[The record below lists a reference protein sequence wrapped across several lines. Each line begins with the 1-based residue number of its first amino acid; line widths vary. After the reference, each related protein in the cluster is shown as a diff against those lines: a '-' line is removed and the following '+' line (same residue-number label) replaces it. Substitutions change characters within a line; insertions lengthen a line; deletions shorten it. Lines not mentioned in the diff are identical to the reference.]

1 MFWIFSVEYSTWAG
15 LIAKNSLEM
24 AFMILNKQFYENHM
38 VLNPGKC
45 HYIVISD
52 NDPSHKIVLNNND
65 LASFNKEKL
74 LGRTLILILH
84 LFVKKRANQI
94 RFRSEYL
101 AIKFS
106 SKIPIKLLPT
116 DVDVYLSIFKKD
128 IK

>member
-1 MFWIFSVEYSTWAG
+1 
-15 LIAKNSLEM
+15 
-24 AFMILNKQFYENHM
+24 MILNKQFYENHM

-106 SKIPIKLLPT
+106 SKSPMKLLPT
-116 DVDVYLSIFKKD
+116 DVDVYLSIFKQD
-128 IK
+128 IKQHSQSSIAFDLK

>member
-1 MFWIFSVEYSTWAG
+1 
-15 LIAKNSLEM
+15 M
-24 AFMILNKQFYENHM
+24 AFMILNKHFYENHM

-45 HYIVISD
+45 HYILIID
-52 NDPSHKIVLNNND
+52 NDPSDKIILNNND
-65 LASFNKEKL
+65 LASFNKDKF

-84 LFVKKRANQI
+84 LFVTKCSCKNKS
-94 RFRSEYL
+94 FPHSRSEYL

-116 DVDVYLSIFKKD
+116 GVDVSFSIFKQD